1 MKMKFNILFLSAFVI
16 VLLSSCEKTIELD
29 IDQTPQNVVIEGY
42 VTDIADHNF
51 VRLSKTNDFYA
62 GGQTPRITD
71 ATVMVEDSDGNIFNF
86 IHYSGL
92 NADSAGMYFP
102 ETPFAGV
109 IGKTYKLTV
118 VTGGVTYT
126 AEDELLR
133 LVPMDK
139 LEYRVNEEE
148 REDPEDEGY
157 FYEVLLFVQ
166 EPKDTKDYYLFKC
179 FRNDTLKYANENDI
193 YFSDDELIGENI
205 EGVPL
210 PLLYAQNDLA
220 GVEVY
225 SLTRAAFI
233 YYRDLQKLL
242 TNDGGLFGT
251 PPANPRTNISGGALG
266 FFQVSAIQEGEI
278 LIE

>member
-1 MKMKFNILFLSAFVI
+1 MKLNIFLLSAFAI
-16 VLLSSCEKTIELD
+16 FLLSSCEKTINLD
-29 IDQTPQNVVIEGY
+29 IEQTPQNVVIEGY
-42 VTDIADHNF
+42 VTDIADHNY
-51 VRLSKTNDFYA
+51 VKLSRTNDFYT
-62 GGQTPRITD
+62 GGQSPRITD

-86 IHYSGL
+86 LHYSGSS
-92 NADSAGMYFP
+92 ADSAGLYFP

-109 IGKTYKLTV
+109 VGRTYKLTV
-118 VTGGVTYT
+118 VADGVTYT
-126 AEDELLR
+126 AEDELFR

-139 LEYRVNEEE
+139 LEYRVNEDEL
-148 REDPEDEGY
+148 EDPEDEGY

-179 FRNDTLKYANENDI
+179 FRNDSLKYANENDI
-193 YFSDDELIGENI
+193 YYSDDELIGENI
-205 EGVPL
+205 DGVPL

-266 FFQVSAIQEGEI
+266 FFQVSAIQRGEI